1 MLAVLGED
9 GFTSQDQ
16 LQRVCS
22 AMKAFKRKREVV
34 SFNRW
39 GRGSESH
46 QPLVRASL
54 WTSCD
59 LSLDESLFTKFV
71 HRFAEEKL
79 GKRSGHANYLFFIS
93 TSLIYGKN
101 QQVRKSSLWSKDWK
115 DTLKLYWQ
123 DERGLFQRALS
134 CKELFLTKCFLHY
147 YKIFRFYLYFNS

>member
-34 SFNRW
+34 SFNCW

-79 GKRSGHANYLFFIS
+79 GKRSGHAKDLFFIS

-101 QQVRKSSLWSKDWK
+101 QQVRQSNLWSKDWK
-115 DTLKLYWQ
+115 DTLVIVTRWEGPLS
-123 DERGLFQRALS
+123 ESPFLQRAFSDQVL
-134 CKELFLTKCFLHY
+134 LTLLQN
-147 YKIFRFYLYFNS
+147 I